1 MRKHAQLLGIATLA
15 GLGTTAA
22 AHAEDEWQH
31 TLAAYLFGAG
41 LDGRS
46 QIGAVSTEI
55 DASFSDIVE
64 NLEFGAMAAWR
75 AKKGDIAVTVDA
87 MYVGLGGDD
96 EGPLGTQFDVE
107 VDQIIVGADVSFRA
121 SKPFEFLVG
130 ARYMS
135 MDMSL
140 ETRTPGGATTQRSQ
154 KEDWIDPYVGAST
167 TLPISDAWS
176 FTLRG
181 DIGGFGVGSDLA
193 WNAVARFNWA
203 FSENA
208 SAVLGYRILDVDY
221 ENGSGNDLFVY
232 DMSESGPV
240 AGFTWKF

>member
-1 MRKHAQLLGIATLA
+1 MRNDARRLAIGTLVGLGIVP
-15 GLGTTAA
+15 AA
-22 AHAEDEWQH
+22 QAQDQWQH
-31 TLAAYLFGAG
+31 TFAAYLFGAG

-46 QIGAVSTEI
+46 QIGPVSTEI

-64 NLEFGAMAAWR
+64 SLEFGAMAAWR
-75 AKKGDIAVTVDA
+75 AQKGDIAVTVDA

-96 EGPLGTQFDVE
+96 QGPLGTQFDVE

-140 ETRTPGGATTQRSQ
+140 EVRPPVGATTQRGR

-167 TLPISDAWS
+167 TLPIGAAWS